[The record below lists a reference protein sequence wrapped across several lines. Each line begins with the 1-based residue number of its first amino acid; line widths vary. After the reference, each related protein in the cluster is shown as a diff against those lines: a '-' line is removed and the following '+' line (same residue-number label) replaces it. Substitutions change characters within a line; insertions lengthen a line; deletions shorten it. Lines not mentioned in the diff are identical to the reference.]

1 MNSFSADRGVPLPAL
16 FGHPL
21 CVLTFSVES
30 KKRPPLLAAA
40 SERVFQRRCF
50 CLRWVA
56 GRRTLEL
63 RRVGGPHLADTW
75 VLWLEVLRGFSC
87 THFSGSKCPSRP
99 NREIGGARGSA
110 QSQAPGG
117 CGRACSHSS
126 LGTPGGRVGLGE
138 GECVT
143 WVLWRVVWAASGGG
157 QEQ

>member
-1 MNSFSADRGVPLPAL
+1 M
-16 FGHPL
+16 
-21 CVLTFSVES
+21 
-30 KKRPPLLAAA
+30 
-40 SERVFQRRCF
+40 
-50 CLRWVA
+50 
-56 GRRTLEL
+56 
-63 RRVGGPHLADTW
+63 GGPHLADTW